1 MININLQ
8 SVLMMFAVGCRRV
21 PNTISMSSVDMYNT
35 RVSSA
40 EEKRKRRRQTKGEWE
55 VMPGLKEGEK
65 YDMKPLKFDGYL
77 HKKRNPPLKGWHRVS
92 NKIHILIK
100 W

>member
-1 MININLQ
+1 MPTL
-8 SVLMMFAVGCRRV
+8 LFTARCHRV
-21 PNTISMSSVDMYNT
+21 SSSMSAADLYTS

-65 YDMKPLKFDGYL
+65 YEEKVLKFDGYL
-77 HKKRNPPLKGWHRVS
+77 HKKRNPPLKGWHQIGRASCRERV
-92 NKIHILIK
+92 
-100 W
+100 